1 MQRRR
6 HVELDT
12 GGREELC
19 LEPAGENRV
28 SIADDAA
35 GDAVEANDGV
45 EEGAGDH
52 RCGVRVRQQNEVGRL
67 GETIDHGEDHRF
79 AVDARQTLDEVHG

>member
-6 HVELDT
+6 HVELDA
-12 GGREELC
+12 GSREELC

-45 EEGAGDH
+45 EEGAGDR
-52 RCGVRVRQQNEVGRL
+52 RCGVWVDGNKSLYLVFVGVVFL
-67 GETIDHGEDHRF
+67 SI
-79 AVDARQTLDEVHG
+79 LDCF